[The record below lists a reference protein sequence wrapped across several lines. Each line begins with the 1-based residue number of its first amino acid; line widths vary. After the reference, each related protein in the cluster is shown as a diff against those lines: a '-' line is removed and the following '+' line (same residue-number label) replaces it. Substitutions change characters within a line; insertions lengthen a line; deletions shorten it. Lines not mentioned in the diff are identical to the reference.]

1 MYQTLMFER
10 QELNNQILF
19 TQQYLTE
26 CEEEYF
32 GSDNPANV
40 WVRQNTSGINEDPSL
55 GVYHEDRWTDWV
67 RVSNVA

>member
-26 CEEEYF
+26 CEDEEERKHSEY
-32 GSDNPANV
+32 
-40 WVRQNTSGINEDPSL
+40 QL
-55 GVYHEDRWTDWV
+55 
-67 RVSNVA
+67 VAMRDYKSALESRISIHRSK